1 MISISAAKLDMKNS
15 VNYVKELWLM
25 LITLVIEDQ
34 GKLISSSSIFL
45 TGHPRKR

>member
-1 MISISAAKLDMKNS
+1 MISTSAAKLDMKNS

-34 GKLISSSSIFL
+34 GKFISSSSIFFNRS
-45 TGHPRKR
+45 PS